1 MENPAVPPPR
11 THILLIFIH
20 LLKIINYIK
29 EIRVCQGILL
39 YLNICL
45 SIFAAYIH
53 IGLVSQIMKR
63 FLPLAMLL
71 MTGALV
77 APSAKADI
85 TSRMTSS
92 VQLTVNSAATQMN
105 RIGSSF
111 SITGNNV
118 DTTDGTTANT
128 VSAGTIASGV
138 YSPGTIAAVQDDP
151 GESFSFTQ
159 AFTQCDAI
167 DTTGPDIG
175 DVSAY
180 GDQLSTAAGTAGS
193 LAGTVT
199 SQGAL
204 TVTAGGA
211 GTTATGQFVTELSI
225 N

>member
-1 MENPAVPPPR
+1 
-11 THILLIFIH
+11 
-20 LLKIINYIK
+20 
-29 EIRVCQGILL
+29 
-39 YLNICL
+39 
-45 SIFAAYIH
+45 
-53 IGLVSQIMKR
+53 MKR
-63 FLPLAMLL
+63 ILPLIMLAMAATPL
-71 MTGALV
+71 A
-77 APSAKADI
+77 ARADI

-92 VQLTVNSAATQMN
+92 VQLQVNAAATQMK

-128 VSAGTIASGV
+128 VSAGTITSGV
-138 YSPGTIAAVQDDP
+138 YAPGTIAAVQDDP
-151 GESFSFTQ
+151 GESFSYTQ
-159 AFTQCDAI
+159 AFTQGDAI

-180 GDQLSTAAGTAGS
+180 GDQLSTAAGTVGN

-199 SQGAL
+199 SEGAL

-211 GTTATGQFVTELSI
+211 GTVATGQFVTELSI

>member
-1 MENPAVPPPR
+1 
-11 THILLIFIH
+11 
-20 LLKIINYIK
+20 
-29 EIRVCQGILL
+29 
-39 YLNICL
+39 
-45 SIFAAYIH
+45 
-53 IGLVSQIMKR
+53 MKR
-63 FLPLAMLL
+63 LLPFAMLL
-71 MTGALV
+71 MTGAVV

-92 VQLTVNSAATQMN
+92 VQLQVNAAATQME

-128 VSAGTIASGV
+128 ISAGTITSGV
-138 YSPGTIAAVQDDP
+138 YAPGAIAAVQDDP

-159 AFTQCDAI
+159 AFTQGDAL
-167 DTTGPDIG
+167 DTTGPDMG

-180 GDQLSTAAGTAGS
+180 SEQLSTSAGTAGS

-211 GTTATGQFVTELSI
+211 GTTATGQFVTEVTI
-225 N
+225 D

>member
-1 MENPAVPPPR
+1 
-11 THILLIFIH
+11 
-20 LLKIINYIK
+20 
-29 EIRVCQGILL
+29 
-39 YLNICL
+39 
-45 SIFAAYIH
+45 
-53 IGLVSQIMKR
+53 MKR

-71 MTGALV
+71 MTGAMV
-77 APSAKADI
+77 APAAKADI

-92 VQLTVNSAATQMN
+92 VQLTVNAAATQMQ

-118 DTTDGTTANT
+118 DTTDGPTANT

-159 AFTQCDAI
+159 AFTQADAI

-175 DVSAY
+175 DISAY
-180 GDQLSTAAGTAGS
+180 GDQLSTAAGSAGS

-211 GTTATGQFVTELSI
+211 GTSATGQFVTELQI

>member
-1 MENPAVPPPR
+1 
-11 THILLIFIH
+11 
-20 LLKIINYIK
+20 
-29 EIRVCQGILL
+29 
-39 YLNICL
+39 
-45 SIFAAYIH
+45 
-53 IGLVSQIMKR
+53 MKR
-63 FLPLAMLL
+63 IIPFIMLVMAATPLA
-71 MTGALV
+71 AR
-77 APSAKADI
+77 ADI
-85 TSRMTSS
+85 TSRMTTS
-92 VQLTVNSAATQMN
+92 VQLQVNAAATQMK
-105 RIGSSF
+105 RIGSAF

-118 DTTDGTTANT
+118 DTTDGTTAST

-138 YSPGTIAAVQDDP
+138 YSPGTIAATQDDP

-159 AFTQCDAI
+159 AFTQADAI

-180 GDQLSTAAGTAGS
+180 GDQLSTAAGTVGN

-211 GTTATGQFVTELSI
+211 GTVATGQFVTELQI

>member
-1 MENPAVPPPR
+1 MSA
-11 THILLIFIH
+11 
-20 LLKIINYIK
+20 
-29 EIRVCQGILL
+29 
-39 YLNICL
+39 
-45 SIFAAYIH
+45 
-53 IGLVSQIMKR
+53 
-63 FLPLAMLL
+63 PLA
-71 MTGALV
+71 AR
-77 APSAKADI
+77 ADL

-92 VQLTVNSAATQMN
+92 VQLQVNAAATQVQ

-128 VSAGTIASGV
+128 ISAGTVTSGV
-138 YSPGTIAAVQDDP
+138 YAPGTIAATQDDP

-159 AFTQCDAI
+159 AYTQGDAL

-180 GDQLSTAAGTAGS
+180 SDQLSTAAGSAGS

-211 GTTATGQFVTELSI
+211 GTTATGQFVTEVTVD
-225 N
+225 

>member
-1 MENPAVPPPR
+1 
-11 THILLIFIH
+11 
-20 LLKIINYIK
+20 
-29 EIRVCQGILL
+29 
-39 YLNICL
+39 
-45 SIFAAYIH
+45 
-53 IGLVSQIMKR
+53 MKR
-63 FLPLAMLL
+63 IIPFIMLL
-71 MTGALV
+71 MAATPMA
-77 APSAKADI
+77 ARADI

-92 VQLTVNSAATQMN
+92 VQLTVNAAATQMK
-105 RIGSSF
+105 RVGSSF

-128 VSAGTIASGV
+128 VSAGTITSGV
-138 YSPGTIAAVQDDP
+138 YAPGTIAATQDNP

-159 AFTQCDAI
+159 AFTQGDAI

-180 GDQLSTAAGTAGS
+180 GDQLSTAAGTVGN

-199 SQGAL
+199 SEGAL

-211 GTTATGQFVTELSI
+211 GTVATGQFVTELSI

>member
-1 MENPAVPPPR
+1 MLVM
-11 THILLIFIH
+11 
-20 LLKIINYIK
+20 
-29 EIRVCQGILL
+29 
-39 YLNICL
+39 
-45 SIFAAYIH
+45 AATP
-53 IGLVSQIMKR
+53 MAAR
-63 FLPLAMLL
+63 
-71 MTGALV
+71 
-77 APSAKADI
+77 ADI

-92 VQLTVNSAATQMN
+92 VQLQVNAAATQMK

-118 DTTDGTTANT
+118 DTTDWTTANT
-128 VSAGTIASGV
+128 VSAGTITSGV
-138 YSPGTIAAVQDDP
+138 YSPGAIAATQDNP

-159 AFTQCDAI
+159 AFTQADAI

-180 GDQLSTAAGTAGS
+180 GDQLSTAAGTVGN

-199 SQGAL
+199 SEGAL

-211 GTTATGQFVTELSI
+211 GTVATGQFVTELSI

>member
-1 MENPAVPPPR
+1 MK
-11 THILLIFIH
+11 
-20 LLKIINYIK
+20 KI
-29 EIRVCQGILL
+29 
-39 YLNICL
+39 
-45 SIFAAYIH
+45 
-53 IGLVSQIMKR
+53 
-63 FLPLAMLL
+63 LPLL
-71 MTGALV
+71 MILMA
-77 APSAKADI
+77 APLTARADI

-92 VQLTVNSAATQMN
+92 VQLTVNAAATQME

-128 VSAGTIASGV
+128 VSAGTISSGV
-138 YSPGTIAAVQDDP
+138 YAPGTIAAVQDDA

-159 AFTQCDAI
+159 AFIQGDAI

-180 GDQLSTAAGTAGS
+180 GDQLSTAAGSAGS

>member
-1 MENPAVPPPR
+1 
-11 THILLIFIH
+11 
-20 LLKIINYIK
+20 
-29 EIRVCQGILL
+29 
-39 YLNICL
+39 
-45 SIFAAYIH
+45 
-53 IGLVSQIMKR
+53 MKR
-63 FLPLAMLL
+63 IIPFIML
-71 MTGALV
+71 MMAATPMA
-77 APSAKADI
+77 ARADI

-92 VQLTVNSAATQMN
+92 VQLQVNAAATQMK

-128 VSAGTIASGV
+128 VSAGTITSGV
-138 YSPGTIAAVQDDP
+138 YSPGAIAATQDNP

-159 AFTQCDAI
+159 AFTQADAI

-180 GDQLSTAAGTAGS
+180 GDQLSTAAGTVGN

-199 SQGAL
+199 SEGAL

-211 GTTATGQFVTELSI
+211 GTVATGQFVTELSI

>member
-1 MENPAVPPPR
+1 
-11 THILLIFIH
+11 
-20 LLKIINYIK
+20 
-29 EIRVCQGILL
+29 
-39 YLNICL
+39 
-45 SIFAAYIH
+45 
-53 IGLVSQIMKR
+53 MKR
-63 FLPLAMLL
+63 IIPFIMLL
-71 MTGALV
+71 MAATPMA
-77 APSAKADI
+77 ARADI

-92 VQLTVNSAATQMN
+92 VQLTVNAAATQMK
-105 RIGSSF
+105 RVGSSF

-128 VSAGTIASGV
+128 VSAGTITSGV
-138 YSPGTIAAVQDDP
+138 YAPGTIAAVQDDP

-159 AFTQCDAI
+159 AFTQGDAL
-167 DTTGPDIG
+167 DTSGPDIG

-180 GDQLSTAAGTAGS
+180 SDQLSTAAGSAGD

-211 GTTATGQFVTELSI
+211 GTVATGQFVTELTI

>member
-1 MENPAVPPPR
+1 MLVM
-11 THILLIFIH
+11 
-20 LLKIINYIK
+20 
-29 EIRVCQGILL
+29 
-39 YLNICL
+39 
-45 SIFAAYIH
+45 AATP
-53 IGLVSQIMKR
+53 MAAR
-63 FLPLAMLL
+63 
-71 MTGALV
+71 
-77 APSAKADI
+77 ADI

-92 VQLTVNSAATQMN
+92 VQLQVNAAATQMK

-128 VSAGTIASGV
+128 VSAGTITSGV
-138 YSPGTIAAVQDDP
+138 YSTGAIAATQDNP

-159 AFTQCDAI
+159 AFTQADAI

-211 GTTATGQFVTELSI
+211 GTVATGQFVTELSI

>member
-1 MENPAVPPPR
+1 
-11 THILLIFIH
+11 
-20 LLKIINYIK
+20 
-29 EIRVCQGILL
+29 
-39 YLNICL
+39 
-45 SIFAAYIH
+45 
-53 IGLVSQIMKR
+53 MKR
-63 FLPLAMLL
+63 ILPFIMLAMAATPLA
-71 MTGALV
+71 AR
-77 APSAKADI
+77 ADI

-92 VQLTVNSAATQMN
+92 VQLQVNAAATQMK

-128 VSAGTIASGV
+128 VSAGTITSGV
-138 YSPGTIAAVQDDP
+138 YSPGAIAATQDNP

-159 AFTQCDAI
+159 AFTQADAI

-180 GDQLSTAAGTAGS
+180 GDQLSTAAGTVGN

-199 SQGAL
+199 SEGAL

-211 GTTATGQFVTELSI
+211 GTVATGQFVTELSI